1 MEVFME
7 IVFLIIGLIIG
18 FIVMFLVTNLYYER
32 VKKDLRNEVMKLREL
47 NVRILW
53 KMEEAGLIQWKRDS
67 QGNIIGIE
75 IKPKSESIITERE
88 IEDRVLH

>member
-1 MEVFME
+1 
-7 IVFLIIGLIIG
+7 
-18 FIVMFLVTNLYYER
+18 
-32 VKKDLRNEVMKLREL
+32 MKLREL